1 MFLQKRASLDIRRAL
16 CYHINESSNNEN
28 ERRIYFMLVPIIA
41 LVAYL
46 TVFVLCY
53 YYALITHSTLWL
65 VLSAVL
71 FAFGAWLLWCRLYGC
86 VRSILSRRRFVRKI
100 KRLTAERNQTVS
112 LSHKPSR
119 AFFKVY
125 HGEDLIITTAEKT
138 YHLKFFPHFT
148 RKKNVHIIDLH
159 RAVFSRPWALVAPR
173 RVYGMASI
181 AFTESLFEHGKKIDL
196 TFDANEDGAERVVII
211 SPSCHQLTCVKANG
225 RDVIDNGYRFQN
237 DVTFYFQ
244 DSFLGYLER

>member
-1 MFLQKRASLDIRRAL
+1 
-16 CYHINESSNNEN
+16 
-28 ERRIYFMLVPIIA
+28 MLIPI
-41 LVAYL
+41 LFVAAYV
-46 TVFVLCY
+46 TVFVLSY
-53 YYALITHSTLWL
+53 YCALITHSTLWL

-86 VRSILSRRRFVRKI
+86 ARSILARRRFIRRI
-100 KRLTAERNQTVS
+100 NRLASERHVTVS

-125 HGEDLIITTAEKT
+125 RGEDLIITTVEKT

-159 RAVFSRPWALVAPR
+159 RAVFSRPWALVAPER
-173 RVYGMASI
+173 HYGMASV
-181 AFTESLFEHGKKIDL
+181 AFTESLFEHKKKINL
-196 TFDANEDGAERVVII
+196 TFDADEDGVERVVII
-211 SPSCHQLTCVKANG
+211 SPSCHSLTCVKANG
-225 RDVIDNGYRFQN
+225 RDVIDNGYRFRN
-237 DVTFYFQ
+237 SITFYFQ